1 MYVVHSYPL
10 AVAFCVL
17 TMLCW
22 GSWANSRKL
31 ADQDWR
37 FELFYWDYTLGV
49 FLLTLMLGLTLG
61 SNGTEGRGFL
71 PDLAQASNAS
81 LWSALLGGAL
91 FNLANILLVAAIEI
105 AGMAVAF
112 PVGIGLAL
120 VIGVITNYVAA
131 PVGNVS
137 LLAVG
142 VLLVTLAIVIDAI
155 AYRRLAG
162 GSTSV
167 STKGLVLS

>member
-31 ADQDWR
+31 ADKDWR

-49 FLLTLMLGLTLG
+49 LLLTLMLGLTLG

-81 LWSALLGGAL
+81 L
-91 FNLANILLVAAIEI
+91 
-105 AGMAVAF
+105 
-112 PVGIGLAL
+112 
-120 VIGVITNYVAA
+120 
-131 PVGNVS
+131 
-137 LLAVG
+137 
-142 VLLVTLAIVIDAI
+142 
-155 AYRRLAG
+155 
-162 GSTSV
+162 
-167 STKGLVLS
+167 